1 MLYAYVEIKGN
12 GQTDDVY
19 SGEDQEK
26 EGEIQEEKEEDTKFL
41 K

>member
-12 GQTDDVY
+12 GQTDDIY
-19 SGEDQEK
+19 SGEDQK
-26 EGEIQEEKEEDTKFL
+26 EGKIQEEKEEDTKFL